1 MNLLDLQV
9 TGGLVLLA
17 ITLWQL
23 ATGLRW
29 IKLGRRTY
37 KIHRWTGIT
46 LAILV
51 VGHAVNGMYIAG
63 WIKF

>member
-9 TGGLVLLA
+9 VGGLVLFTFVA
-17 ITLWQL
+17 WQL
-23 ATGLRW
+23 ATGMRW

-46 LAILV
+46 LAVLAVVHLV
-51 VGHAVNGMYIAG
+51 SGLNLAG
-63 WIKF
+63 WIKL